1 MGTLLTRNVD
11 DILVVYIIDVRLV
24 EPSRIESLAL
34 ELNRQA
40 QECLT
45 NKLILNLQNVS
56 FMSSTMIGKLIQF
69 GKKCKA
75 AKVKLR
81 ICGANKDL
89 SEVFRVMALEDEFAI
104 FPDEAAALANFK

>member
-1 MGTLLTRNVD
+1 MGTLLTRDVD
-11 DILVVYIIDVRLV
+11 DIHVVYIIDVRLV
-24 EPSRIESLAL
+24 DTSRIESLAA
-34 ELNRQA
+34 ELNRQV

-45 NKLILNLQNVS
+45 DKLILNLQNVA

-69 GKKCKA
+69 GKKCKS

-89 SEVFRVMALEDEFAI
+89 SEVFRVMALQDEFAI
-104 FPDEAAALANFK
+104 FPDEPAALADFK